1 MKLAAS
7 DARKAMLCATSS
19 TSPGRPR
26 ACVCWHLSRNWWR
39 RRQTDQCCRAE
50 LLQHCYSFP
59 LITALSRWTT
69 AMGIM
74 REWHWLDASPV
85 CTAARLVLLSCGH
98 LWWWRRGWGGE
109 AKAATLVRS
118 QILISQQYANTN
130 GRLPLTTQSS
140 PSLAYS
146 PALKQIHFHFNC
158 ICQCLWCRTCSRR
171 REKQLAHRGLCNV
184 WTDRWQTWTCSKPAH
199 RGTTGRK
206 TRRKSS
212 TTPHTFKEN
221 SKKPA
226 ARSLIPTDLCP
237 FTLDTLTTEP
247 LVLIRCGTQSWVR
260 WKTDLQQWTKGT
272 SFRSCLWE
280 DCTVIVRRA
289 ALSASLRVS
298 VTADVTNLL
307 KQDQTSQY

>member
-50 LLQHCYSFP
+50 LLHYRYTATAVLWSLP
-59 LITALSRWTT
+59 ALSRWRTT

-74 REWHWLDASPV
+74 WEWHWLDALPV

-98 LWWWRRGWGGE
+98 LWWWRRGWGGQ

-118 QILISQQYANTN
+118 QILISKQCVDTN

-146 PALKQIHFHFNC
+146 PALKRIHFHFNY
-158 ICQCLWCRTCSRR
+158 ICQCLWCWTCSRR
-171 REKQLAHRGLCNV
+171 RKNNLLTEGCTTRELIDGRLGHAVSQHTGELQEEKQGV
-184 WTDRWQTWTCSKPAH
+184 K
-199 RGTTGRK
+199 
-206 TRRKSS
+206 
-212 TTPHTFKEN
+212 
-221 SKKPA
+221 
-226 ARSLIPTDLCP
+226 
-237 FTLDTLTTEP
+237 
-247 LVLIRCGTQSWVR
+247 V
-260 WKTDLQQWTKGT
+260 QQH
-272 SFRSCLWE
+272 F
-280 DCTVIVRRA
+280 
-289 ALSASLRVS
+289 
-298 VTADVTNLL
+298 
-307 KQDQTSQY
+307 